1 MIIPAAE
8 FIEAA
13 RDQLKTVDSRPLLRQ
28 RRELR
33 EAVGSELSE
42 VFCRGYE
49 LGLQTA
55 RVLLETMPAAVAAG
69 VKL

>member
-13 RDQLKTVDSRPLLRQ
+13 RDQIAKVSSGDLLDQ
-28 RRELR
+28 RLELR
-33 EAVGSELSE
+33 AACSYAPEQ
-42 VFCRGYE
+42 FQRGYE

-55 RVLLETMPAAVAAG
+55 RVMLETMPAAVAAG